1 MVGKSPGTALM
12 VIDAVAEI
20 RCLRSG
26 LRTRLKVRRSC
37 RTGNEFV
44 RTIGDEIV
52 CPIRNEI
59 VRAIGDEIVDPT
71 GMIGSLVRAP
81 PLLCLELFPGSPTG
95 LAGDS
100 GVIIVFDSVLVANL
114 AATLA
119 FEPLEHWFQPFAV
132 WLHFRS
138 GHSFSGDLINC
149 GIVNERPHAV
159 HGP

>member
-1 MVGKSPGTALM
+1 M

-20 RCLRSG
+20 RARVRV
-26 LRTRLKVRRSC
+26 RTRLKQRVRRSC
-37 RTGNEFV
+37 WTGNEFV

-52 CPIRNEI
+52 CPIRN
-59 VRAIGDEIVDPT
+59 AIVDST

-81 PLLCLELFPGSPTG
+81 PLLCLEFFPGSPTG
-95 LAGDS
+95 LASGS

-114 AATLA
+114 AARLA

-138 GHSFSGDLINC
+138 GHSFSGGSNKLRN
-149 GIVNERPHAV
+149 R
-159 HGP
+159 

>member
-1 MVGKSPGTALM
+1 
-12 VIDAVAEI
+12 
-20 RCLRSG
+20 
-26 LRTRLKVRRSC
+26 
-37 RTGNEFV
+37 
-44 RTIGDEIV
+44 
-52 CPIRNEI
+52 
-59 VRAIGDEIVDPT
+59 
-71 GMIGSLVRAP
+71 MIGSLVRAP

-95 LAGDS
+95 LASGS

-138 GHSFSGDLINC
+138 GHCFPGDLINC

>member
-1 MVGKSPGTALM
+1 
-12 VIDAVAEI
+12 
-20 RCLRSG
+20 
-26 LRTRLKVRRSC
+26 
-37 RTGNEFV
+37 
-44 RTIGDEIV
+44 
-52 CPIRNEI
+52 
-59 VRAIGDEIVDPT
+59 
-71 GMIGSLVRAP
+71 MIGSLVRAP

-119 FEPLEHWFQPFAV
+119 FEPLEHWFEPLEHWFQPFAV